1 MGRKRR
7 CRYEG
12 CRAGVRGNG
21 EWCVAHPNGEPR
33 RVGGGTPGNQNAR
46 KHGLYSA
53 YVPVVA
59 LERALEVPPGDVRL
73 EIAAAR
79 AVLAELLE
87 SGLPATEIAGAFDR
101 ATGALARLLR
111 TNRQL
116 DDEAGRDEMQ
126 DGIGLARKEL
136 GLGGVQRVMG
146 SEGEER
152 APQRHGEMEGEPR

>member
-79 AVLAELLE
+79 ALLAELLE
-87 SGLPATEIAGAFDR
+87 SGLPATEIAVAFDR

-111 TNRQL
+111 TNREL
-116 DDEAGRDEMQ
+116 GDAGRHEMQ
-126 DGIGLARKEL
+126 DGIGLALEEL
-136 GLGGVQRVMG
+136 GLGGAQRVTRT
-146 SEGEER
+146 EGEER
-152 APQRHGEMEGEPR
+152 APQRHGDTEGETR